1 MIANV
6 RRRATSSAS
15 AQSESARQPC
25 RNGAVTGSRA
35 KTKTSWRWIGS
46 HALAG
51 LAAALAALPAA
62 ALDKV
67 TFGTN
72 WKAQAE
78 HGGYYQAV
86 VDGTY
91 EKYGLD
97 VTIRQGG
104 PNINHPQLL
113 AAGKID
119 FNMGGNMFAAFN
131 YLTNDVPMVTVAAA
145 FQKDPQ
151 ILMVHPDSPYKSLAD
166 LKGVTLLIGKGGQ
179 ITFWQWLKKAY
190 GFSDE
195 QIRPYTFNPAPFIAN
210 KDWGQQ
216 GYVTSEPFAV
226 ERVGGFVPRVFL
238 LADNG
243 YASYSTTVETSWKLV
258 DENPDLVQRFVD
270 ATALGWVNYLYG
282 DHRAADELIKRD
294 NPDISDDQLAYSI
307 AKMKQYGIV
316 DSGDTETL
324 GINAMTDARWQSFY
338 RFAVDAGL
346 YRDGLPLAERGY
358 TLRFVNKGVGLDR
371 KRELLGKQ

>member
-1 MIANV
+1 M
-6 RRRATSSAS
+6 
-15 AQSESARQPC
+15 
-25 RNGAVTGSRA
+25 GSRN
-35 KTKTSWRWIGS
+35 WV
-46 HALAG
+46 
-51 LAAALAALPAA
+51 AALAAAAGLLAAFPAA

-67 TFGTN
+67 IFGTN

-78 HGGYYQAV
+78 HGGYYQAL

-91 EKYGLD
+91 ERYGLD
-97 VTIRQGG
+97 VTVRQGG
-104 PNINHPQLL
+104 PNVSHPQLL

-131 YLTNDVPMVTVAAA
+131 YLTNKVPMVTVAAA

-151 ILMVHPDSPYKSLAD
+151 IIMVHPDTPYRSLAD
-166 LKGVTLLIGKGGQ
+166 LKGVTLLISRAGQ
-179 ITFWQWLKKAY
+179 LTFWQWLKRAY
-190 GFSDE
+190 GYTD
-195 QIRPYTFNPAPFIAN
+195 QQVRPYTFNPAPFIAN

-226 ERVGGFVPRVFL
+226 EQTGGFTPRVFL

-243 YASYSTTVETSWKLV
+243 YQSYSTTLETSWKLV

-270 ATALGWVNYLYG
+270 ATAIGWVNYLYG
-282 DHRAADELIKRD
+282 DPSAANALIKRD
-294 NPDISDDQLAYSI
+294 NPDISDAQLAYSL
-307 AKMKQYGIV
+307 AKMKEYGIV

-338 RFAVDAGL
+338 GFAVDAGL
-346 YRDGLPLAERGY
+346 FAPGLDLERGY

-371 KRELLGKQ
+371 KKELLARQ

>member
-1 MIANV
+1 M
-6 RRRATSSAS
+6 
-15 AQSESARQPC
+15 
-25 RNGAVTGSRA
+25 
-35 KTKTSWRWIGS
+35 TSWRWIGS
-46 HALAG
+46 LALAG